1 MQSVPSVGF
10 ALRVREK
17 FFLEGGGGV
26 LRTGGS
32 LYACATNVA
41 PEQRANTVPLTH
53 SLCGLSAAQLEERTS
68 SLRTCARRI
77 SVRRVNCLRKK

>member
-41 PEQRANTVPLTH
+41 PEQRANTVFP
-53 SLCGLSAAQLEERTS
+53 
-68 SLRTCARRI
+68 
-77 SVRRVNCLRKK
+77 